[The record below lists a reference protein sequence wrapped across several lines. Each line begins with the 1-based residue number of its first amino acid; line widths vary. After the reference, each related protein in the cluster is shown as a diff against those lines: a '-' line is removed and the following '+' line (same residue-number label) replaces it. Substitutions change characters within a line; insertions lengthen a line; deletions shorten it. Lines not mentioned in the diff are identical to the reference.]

1 MLMISSRNDLLL
13 YSTTATNREET
24 RFIKF
29 ARHRHQ
35 VVQPAPHLLN
45 TNHTSHITHV
55 YYMKIHKIRTQQRQQ
70 QTTAYTRRTS
80 TCIGPPHHK
89 LKEMCSP
96 FFLILL
102 SYVRVSPILSP
113 ALLYLSYRS
122 FLLSKVLLLVPGVSP
137 SLTETSTSPSFWS
150 HCCLTPIRSYRAVST

>member
-1 MLMISSRNDLLL
+1 MIISYYIYFSFLFYILTTFTMLMISSRNDLLL

-45 TNHTSHITHV
+45 TNHTSHIH
-55 YYMKIHKIRTQQRQQ
+55 MKIHKIRTQQRQQ

-102 SYVRVSPILSP
+102 RMYVYLLSYL
-113 ALLYLSYRS
+113 LLYVLIIASSYFQKYF
-122 FLLSKVLLLVPGVSP
+122 FLFRGSVLL
-137 SLTETSTSPSFWS
+137 
-150 HCCLTPIRSYRAVST
+150 